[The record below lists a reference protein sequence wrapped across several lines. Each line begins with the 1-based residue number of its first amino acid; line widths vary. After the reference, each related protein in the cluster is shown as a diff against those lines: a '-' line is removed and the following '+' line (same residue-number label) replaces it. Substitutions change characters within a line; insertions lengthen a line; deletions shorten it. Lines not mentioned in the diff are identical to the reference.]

1 MENNAKPITGIK
13 AHFIMHLAAMK
24 HALALIF
31 AVITFPLYLLLK
43 HVLIVLLIYLKK
55 R

>member
-43 HVLIVLLIYLKK
+43 CVLIVLIYLKK